1 MKRSLF
7 HWSSHILLHFS
18 NYIISHIIKNSVV
31 MSEKVCK
38 ILFRPSPPAW
48 GTPSRRGICDVDFYL
63 SFYLIFHSRKYGSRL
78 AYVPPVFSLA
88 TEPKR

>member
-38 ILFRPSPPAW
+38 ILLRPSPPA
-48 GTPSRRGICDVDFYL
+48 
-63 SFYLIFHSRKYGSRL
+63 
-78 AYVPPVFSLA
+78 
-88 TEPKR
+88 

>member
-38 ILFRPSPPAW
+38 ILLRPSPPAW
-48 GTPSRRGICDVDFYL
+48 GPQAGGEFVM
-63 SFYLIFHSRKYGSRL
+63 LIFICR
-78 AYVPPVFSLA
+78 F
-88 TEPKR
+88 T